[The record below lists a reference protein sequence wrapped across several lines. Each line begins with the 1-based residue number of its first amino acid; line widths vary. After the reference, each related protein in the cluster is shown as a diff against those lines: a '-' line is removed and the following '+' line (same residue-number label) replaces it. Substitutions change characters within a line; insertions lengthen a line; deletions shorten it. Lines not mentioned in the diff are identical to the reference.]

1 MSCEEGGGELM
12 REVRWVVWREDGDEV
27 RVGWIERLLML
38 MVVVVVL
45 GGEMSVVQMAIVVV
59 GAKMMEMS
67 LVLDM
72 IVKVGVLEIVV
83 VPRGGRRRGRREGMV
98 RCEVVLLIVS
108 ESVGVSWRRRSGDG
122 SRRRGRDEPVGR

>member
-1 MSCEEGGGELM
+1 
-12 REVRWVVWREDGDEV
+12 
-27 RVGWIERLLML
+27 
-38 MVVVVVL
+38 
-45 GGEMSVVQMAIVVV
+45 MAIVVV
-59 GAKMMEMS
+59 GVKMMEMS